1 MHRTLPYIVLF
12 VLLCLVQIFLLNHLV
27 AWSVFSPLL
36 YVAFII
42 LLPLDTK
49 PIVLLLTA
57 LLTGVV
63 MDYTM
68 GIAGLNTVATLP
80 VAFFRPHIIRLLS
93 SREDSRDEGIPSPE
107 RMGKNLYWSY
117 VSAMVILHHTLFFL
131 LEALTWGHLVELA
144 LRLVLSSAAT
154 IILVRLVGKL
164 FTAKYTT
171 RNNDK
176 PLGRL

>member
-1 MHRTLPYIVLF
+1 
-12 VLLCLVQIFLLNHLV
+12 
-27 AWSVFSPLL
+27 
-36 YVAFII
+36 
-42 LLPLDTK
+42 
-49 PIVLLLTA
+49 
-57 LLTGVV
+57 
-63 MDYTM
+63 
-68 GIAGLNTVATLP
+68 
-80 VAFFRPHIIRLLS
+80 
-93 SREDSRDEGIPSPE
+93 
-107 RMGKNLYWSY
+107 MGKNLYWSY

-131 LEALTWGHLVELA
+131 LEALTWGHLVELV